1 MASLPDESLGST
13 MRSGGDAMNGTT
25 GDARRP
31 ADERE
36 RLQSTQLP
44 LYVTLARL
52 LTADIEAGRWGPGEQ
67 LPTIAALAETYGVAR
82 VTIRQALGEL
92 SNEGRIKSI
101 QGKGSFVADRPR
113 LELIHLESSWRDL
126 LHTLDGNAADLLDVR
141 EDVDLPASGEDDLST
156 GRYRYMRRIH
166 RRWAEPYCLMEMYLD
181 ADLYDRQPGRFDVEM
196 AIPLLSELAG
206 PTLKRMTQSFRI
218 GSASLATAK
227 LLGVPPGAPTCK
239 VTRTITNVRDE
250 VLYRGAADYRGDL
263 VVFDT
268 SIDLPNG

>member
-1 MASLPDESLGST
+1 MTETDSYARSAS
-13 MRSGGDAMNGTT
+13 
-25 GDARRP
+25 
-31 ADERE
+31 DERE

-52 LTADIEAGRWGPGEQ
+52 LTADIEAGRWAPGAQ

-92 SNEGRIKSI
+92 SNDGLIKSI

-126 LHTLDGNAADLLDVR
+126 LHTLDGNAADLLEVR
-141 EDVDLPASGEDDLST
+141 EDVDLPAAGLDGAVST

-166 RRWAEPYCLMEMYLD
+166 RRWAKPYCLMEMYLD
-181 ADLYDRQPGRFDVEM
+181 AALYERVPRRFDVEM

-206 PTLKRMTQSFRI
+206 PTLKRMAQTFRI
-218 GSASLATAK
+218 GSASLETAK

-239 VTRTITNVRDE
+239 VTRTIINVRDE
-250 VLYRGAADYRGDL
+250 VLYCGAADYRGDL